1 MTQNLALLSATEL
14 STLYRTGKASPVEA
28 AQAVLTQ
35 IDTLNPVLNA
45 FCWLDA
51 PAALAAAR
59 ASEERWKRGE
69 PRSPLDGIP
78 TTIKDLSVTKEWPTR
93 RGSLAIK
100 ARGPWLEDSPSVA
113 RMREAGAVLIG
124 KTTVPEFGAS
134 HCTKSG
140 LCGVTRNP
148 WNPDKSPGGSS
159 GGAAASLASGM
170 GTIALGSDA
179 AGSIR
184 APASH
189 TATFGLKTTFG
200 RVADYPSSY
209 LGTMAVV
216 GPMTRTVADAALCMN
231 AITQPDPRDSYALP
245 AGGDYLA
252 ALQGGVKGL
261 RIAYSPT
268 LGFGEVDSEV
278 AALVADGVKLLES
291 MGAKVDLV
299 DRVFDDPSGFLFT
312 IMMPGMANAF
322 RLFGFTNADKAL
334 MNPRLV
340 ETATKGAQ
348 ISVVDFLAAREK
360 SEQFGAQ
367 MRRFHETY
375 DLLVLPSQST
385 PPIGADEEVSTDPRY
400 SWLKPWLPVNASFNL
415 TKQPAASVPIGL
427 TADGLPV
434 GMQVVGPLYAD
445 ALVMRACHAVEMA
458 RPFAKPD
465 LDRVRDFPISAPVPR
480 GIASMI
486 EAQAELVPA

>member
-1 MTQNLALLSATEL
+1 
-14 STLYRTGKASPVEA
+14 
-28 AQAVLTQ
+28 
-35 IDTLNPVLNA
+35 
-45 FCWLDA
+45 
-51 PAALAAAR
+51 
-59 ASEERWKRGE
+59 
-69 PRSPLDGIP
+69 
-78 TTIKDLSVTKEWPTR
+78 
-93 RGSLAIK
+93 
-100 ARGPWLEDSPSVA
+100 
-113 RMREAGAVLIG
+113 
-124 KTTVPEFGAS
+124 
-134 HCTKSG
+134 
-140 LCGVTRNP
+140 
-148 WNPDKSPGGSS
+148 
-159 GGAAASLASGM
+159 
-170 GTIALGSDA
+170 
-179 AGSIR
+179 
-184 APASH
+184 
-189 TATFGLKTTFG
+189 
-200 RVADYPSSY
+200 
-209 LGTMAVV
+209 
-216 GPMTRTVADAALCMN
+216 
-231 AITQPDPRDSYALP
+231 
-245 AGGDYLA
+245 
-252 ALQGGVKGL
+252 
-261 RIAYSPT
+261 
-268 LGFGEVDSEV
+268 
-278 AALVADGVKLLES
+278 
-291 MGAKVDLV
+291 
-299 DRVFDDPSGFLFT
+299 
-312 IMMPGMANAF
+312 MMPGMANAF

-400 SWLKPWLPVNASFNL
+400 SRLKPWLPVNASFNL

-434 GMQVVGPLYAD
+434 GMQVVGQLYAD